1 MMVDD
6 LAGMACLRCRA
17 SGLRASGPWVECPE
31 CGALYPV
38 RGRVPVMF
46 GAVTPG
52 PAGRL
57 ADPAAAADLLAAYHL
72 PSDPMRV
79 LQVRMLMASQ
89 PRFGDALVDVEAGQF
104 LHRAGMGADP
114 GADPGDGPVAAAD
127 GTADEGA
134 APAAPEIARVEWLTD
149 HIPRVIPPGHAF
161 TANVR
166 FRNAGA
172 TVMRHRP
179 PTHVT
184 IAQRWHEED
193 GRPVAGAADLRTP
206 LPLDLPPGR
215 ELTLPVQ
222 IEAPR
227 VEGRHRLRLLCVQ
240 EGIAFCEAPLE
251 VTVTLRA
258 TVWPE
263 VPAGWHADPDA
274 RLDYGQDHARAQAL
288 LRDWLAARAPAGTGR
303 AARVL
308 EIGGN
313 AYPAIADIDGD
324 LYNVDVDLLGLQI
337 GCLVQDRMEA
347 ARPGRRV
354 RQICADAADLPYP
367 DLYFD
372 AVVMFATLHHFPDPA
387 RTLAHAARKLRPGG
401 FIGLFCE
408 PVGHVHPGAV
418 DPDFLR
424 ELARGVN
431 EQSFLMRE
439 WDAIFR
445 AAGLSVEAAQVDFN
459 SLKARLV
466 PRAVQAAG

>member
-1 MMVDD
+1 MPPVMVDD

-17 SGLRASGPWVECPE
+17 AGLRAAGQWVECQD

-38 RGRVPVMF
+38 RGRVPIMF
-46 GAVTPG
+46 GAVAPG

-79 LQVRMLMASQ
+79 LQVRVLMAAQ

-104 LHRAGMGADP
+104 LHRAGMGAEPDD
-114 GADPGDGPVAAAD
+114 GAGEAAGDATAGDGV
-127 GTADEGA
+127 
-134 APAAPEIARVEWLTD
+134 APEVARVQWLMD
-149 HIPRVIPPGHAF
+149 YVPRVIPPGHAF

-184 IAQRWHEED
+184 IAQRWYEED
-193 GRPVAGAADLRTP
+193 GRPVADATDLRTP

-227 VEGRHRLRLLCVQ
+227 AEGRHRLRLLCVQ

-251 VTVTLRA
+251 IMVTLGA
-258 TVWPE
+258 AAWPE
-263 VPAGWHADPDA
+263 APAGWHADAAA
-274 RLDYGQDHARAQAL
+274 RFDYGHDHARAQEL
-288 LRDWLAARAPAGTGR
+288 LRAWLAARAGTGSHG
-303 AARVL
+303 ARVL
-308 EIGGN
+308 EVGGN
-313 AYPAIADIDGD
+313 AYPAIAEIDGD

-367 DLYFD
+367 DGYFD

-445 AAGLSVEAAQVDFN
+445 AAGLWVEAAQVDFN

-466 PRAVQAAG
+466 PRAGAGVG